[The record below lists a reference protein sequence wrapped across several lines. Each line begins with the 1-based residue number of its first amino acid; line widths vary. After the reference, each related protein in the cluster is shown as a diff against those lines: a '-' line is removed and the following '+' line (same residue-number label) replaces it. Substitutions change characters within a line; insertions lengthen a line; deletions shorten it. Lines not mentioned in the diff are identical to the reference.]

1 MALDK
6 KFKSSYE
13 NVDPILDPGNL
24 YINQLGHH
32 HHDKIWG
39 NPRHSLRMLGNGFKA
54 LYTSVLHSE
63 EPGSSEKSYNGIRAA
78 RYNTTPYGRTRL
90 ILCLGCCQFG
100 VLKVKASLGPA
111 HSGVTGLD

>member
-1 MALDK
+1 
-6 KFKSSYE
+6 
-13 NVDPILDPGNL
+13 
-24 YINQLGHH
+24 
-32 HHDKIWG
+32 
-39 NPRHSLRMLGNGFKA
+39 MLGNGFKA

-63 EPGSSEKSYNGIRAA
+63 EPGSSGKSYHGQLLIRAA
-78 RYNTTPYGRTRL
+78 RSNTTPYDRTRL